1 MPQRVSKRSPSPA
14 EAALS
19 PQSELPRGLLGR
31 DRSSRSST
39 VPELSWVQLDALV
52 NDLGREISR
61 TYAPDL
67 VVGIAHGGIF
77 VGGALA
83 GALGRPF
90 QPLRISR
97 RSRDT
102 FVRRGPRMRGTMP
115 PEVKGA
121 RVLLVDD
128 VVASGDTLVLATKL
142 ARKAGARAVKTVT
155 ILCRDQGFTP
165 DWTAL
170 VMEGPVVFPW
180 DYGPVAED
188 GRFEIGP
195 EPVTAPRRRRRSKA

>member
-1 MPQRVSKRSPSPA
+1 MH
-14 EAALS
+14 
-19 PQSELPRGLLGR
+19 GL
-31 DRSSRSST
+31 T
-39 VPELSWVQLDALV
+39 
-52 NDLGREISR
+52 REISR
-61 TYAPDL
+61 TFQPDL
-67 VVGIAHGGIF
+67 VVGIAHGGVF

-102 FVRRGPRMRGTMP
+102 EVRRRPSMRGSMP

-128 VVASGDTLVLATKL
+128 VAASGDTLTLAAQL
-142 ARKAGARAVKTVT
+142 ARKAGAREVRTVT
-155 ILCRDQGFTP
+155 LVCRDEGYTP
-165 DWTAL
+165 DWMAL
-170 VMEGPVVFPW
+170 VMEGPLVFPW

-188 GRFEIGP
+188 GRFELGP
-195 EPVTAPRRRRRSKA
+195 EPVAAPPRRQRAKR

>member
-1 MPQRVSKRSPSPA
+1 MPQRASKRSPHRG
-14 EAALS
+14 EAVLS
-19 PQSELPRGLLGR
+19 PQSKLPRGLLGQ
-31 DRSSRSST
+31 DRSRRSST

-52 NDLGREISR
+52 HDLGREISK
-61 TYAPDL
+61 TFEPDL
-67 VVGIAHGGIF
+67 VVGIAHGGVF

-83 GALGRPF
+83 AALVRPF

-102 FVRRGPRMRGTMP
+102 IVRRGPRMRGTMP
-115 PEVKGA
+115 REVKGA

-128 VVASGDTLVLATKL
+128 VVASGDTLTLAAKL
-142 ARKAGARAVKTVT
+142 ARKAGARDVRTVT

-170 VMEGPVVFPW
+170 VMEGPLVFPW
-180 DYGPVAED
+180 DYRPVAED
-188 GRFEIGP
+188 GRFDLGP
-195 EPVTAPRRRRRSKA
+195 EPVTAPRRGRS

>member
-1 MPQRVSKRSPSPA
+1 MPRRASKRSSPA
-14 EAALS
+14 EAVLS

-31 DRSSRSST
+31 DRSSRSTT
-39 VPELSWVQLDALV
+39 VPELSWMQLDALV
-52 NDLGREISR
+52 HGLAKEIAR
-61 TYAPDL
+61 TFEPDL
-67 VVGIAHGGIF
+67 VVGIAHGGVF

-83 GALGRPF
+83 GAMGRPF

-102 FVRRGPRMRGTMP
+102 GVRRGLRVRGTMP

-128 VVASGDTLVLATKL
+128 VVASGDTLTLASKL
-142 ARKAGARAVKTVT
+142 ARKAGARAVRTVT
-155 ILCRDQGFTP
+155 ILCRDQGYTP

-170 VMEGPVVFPW
+170 VMEGPLVFPW
-180 DYGPVAED
+180 DYGPVVED
-188 GRFEIGP
+188 GRFELSP
-195 EPVTAPRRRRRSKA
+195 EPVAEPRRRRRS